1 MDRGVAGNIAL
12 AGCRQV
18 VVCLGVGKS
27 RGGGWFGRGRCH
39 GPQDS
44 TGIEAWLAWR
54 VLNVGAVIKL
64 NLFLCFDHEEDQYCV
79 KSMMSQSLFVY
90 GSLMA
95 PEVMQGLLGRLPPHC
110 PAILSGYIRH
120 PVRHQPYPGLIPC
133 SQTGDNASSNTLG
146 VLYNELY
153 EQEMKRLDWFE
164 SSDYTRTPVMVKP
177 LTKNGESAP
186 AQPTQVY
193 VFTKPVEELDTSR
206 EWSLEEFRAHHLQ
219 EFLTNSVRPNRIGT
233 DDQQDS

>member
-1 MDRGVAGNIAL
+1 
-12 AGCRQV
+12 
-18 VVCLGVGKS
+18 
-27 RGGGWFGRGRCH
+27 
-39 GPQDS
+39 
-44 TGIEAWLAWR
+44 
-54 VLNVGAVIKL
+54 
-64 NLFLCFDHEEDQYCV
+64 
-79 KSMMSQSLFVY
+79 MMSQSLFVY

-133 SQTGDNASSNTLG
+133 SPTGDNASSSNTLG
-146 VLYNELY
+146 VLYTDLY

-177 LTKNGESAP
+177 ITKSGEFESAK
-186 AQPTQVY
+186 ATQVY
-193 VFTKPVEELDTSR
+193 VFTNHVEELDTSR

-219 EFLTNSVRPNRIGT
+219 EFLANSVRPNRLET
-233 DDQQDS
+233 DEQQDS